1 MAKKKPDKKFSHM
14 ETDQLRA
21 TMIEDEETQKN
32 WRDEMGSDSILIDLD
47 DGTHPAYKGAEIKLE
62 GFSILKDPAGDHIL
76 YFKHKPEDDMI
87 LCHPTEHPDSRK
99 ELNKLR
105 AIARAQ
111 KLHITMV
118 NSQIKDMRKI
128 LIDRYNA
135 DLKTSPG
142 VHPQMG
148 YLDRKNNKRKTK

>member
-1 MAKKKPDKKFSHM
+1 MTKKKPDKKFSHL
-14 ETDQLRA
+14 ETDHLRA
-21 TMIEDEETQKN
+21 TFIDDEETSKN
-32 WRDEMGSDSILIDLD
+32 WDSKITKDSIMISLD
-47 DGTHPAYKGAEIKLE
+47 DGTHPAYEGAEIKLE
-62 GFSILKDPAGDHIL
+62 GFSILKDPAGDHVL
-76 YFKHKPEDDMI
+76 YFKHKPEDDNI
-87 LCHPTEHPDSRK
+87 LCHPTEHPDSMDA
-99 ELNKLR
+99 LNKLR

-142 VHPQMG
+142 VHPNMG
-148 YLDRKNNKRKTK
+148 YLDKKRKTK